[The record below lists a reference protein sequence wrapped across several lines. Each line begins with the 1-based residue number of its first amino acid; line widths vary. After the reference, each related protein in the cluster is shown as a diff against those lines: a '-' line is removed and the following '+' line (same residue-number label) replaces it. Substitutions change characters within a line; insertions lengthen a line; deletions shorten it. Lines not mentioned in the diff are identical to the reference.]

1 MCRAE
6 THDPVDALSLPF
18 EGSSTGREVLGT
30 LVAVSASDAALT
42 ASGERFARVG
52 DLTLC
57 YEIFGQEG
65 APALLLVMGLA
76 SQMLLWEDAF
86 CEQLAARGF
95 RVIRFDNRD
104 VGRSTVLRGARV
116 PARWQLLLRHARGAA
131 YTLEMMADDAVG
143 LLEHLGIAAAH
154 VVGASMGGMIAQLV
168 AIRHPERVLSLVSI
182 MSTTGNRRVGRP
194 TPRVARRMLRRAAR
208 TREAYIEDHIETYR
222 LIGSRGFDFEEERK
236 RVRAGRLF
244 DRGIHP
250 AGSARQM
257 AAVVTAKDRTAQLRQ
272 ITVPTTVIHGD
283 NDPLVSVSGGRAT
296 AAAIP
301 GSELV
306 IIPEM
311 GHDLPREL
319 WPQIID
325 AIARTAARAA
335 T

>member
-1 MCRAE
+1 MAI
-6 THDPVDALSLPF
+6 
-18 EGSSTGREVLGT
+18 GR
-30 LVAVSASDAALT
+30 LVSVSPSDSAVT
-42 ASGERFARVG
+42 ASGEQFASVG
-52 DLTLC
+52 DLKLC
-57 YEIFGQEG
+57 YETFGEEG
-65 APALLLVMGLA
+65 APPLLLVMGLA
-76 SQMLLWEDAF
+76 SQMLLWDEEF

-116 PARWQLLLRHARGAA
+116 PTRWQLLLRHASGAA
-131 YTLEMMADDAVG
+131 YTLGTMADDAVG
-143 LLEHLGIAAAH
+143 LLEQLGIAAAH
-154 VVGASMGGMIAQLV
+154 VVGVSMGGMIAQLV
-168 AIRHPERVLSLVSI
+168 AIRHPERVRSLVSI

-194 TPRVARRMLRRAAR
+194 NRRVAVRMMRPAAR

-222 LIGSRGFDFEEERK
+222 VIGSRGFDFEEERK
-236 RVRAGRLF
+236 RARAGVLF

-257 AAVVTAKDRTAQLRQ
+257 AAIVTATDRTAQLHQ

-283 NDPLVSVSGGRAT
+283 SDPLVHVSGGRAT

-306 IIPEM
+306 ILPGM

-319 WPQIID
+319 WPQIIET
-325 AIARTAARAA
+325 IARTTARAVI
-335 T
+335 